1 VILSGVAD
9 RVQGSQ
15 DLVQGDRVSR
25 GRRVVSIVG
34 ATGLVGSEIARI
46 LHKRRFPLSELL
58 LFSSGRNP
66 ERETTVAGRRSEI
79 RPFRM
84 GATCG
89 SDFCFLAAGGQF
101 SRLYATEIARSGTVV
116 IDNSSALRMDPQ
128 VPLVVPEVN
137 AGALKN
143 QSGVIAN
150 PNCSTIQMVIVL
162 APLHRRWGLKRVVVS
177 TYQSVTGAGL
187 RAAGRLAVESRALLD
202 GVAPDPA
209 AVRRTIGF
217 NLIPHI
223 DAFDAAGWTREERK
237 MVNETR
243 KILGDES
250 IDVVAT
256 AVRVPVFRGHSESVY
271 AEFERQV
278 DLRQARKILESAPGV
293 AVEDDPSRNVY
304 PAPLGCAGKDDTF
317 VGRLRLVPGRVNA
330 LAMWIV
336 SDNLLKGAALN
347 AVQIAEELLKAR

>member
-1 VILSGVAD
+1 MT
-9 RVQGSQ
+9 
-15 DLVQGDRVSR
+15 R
-25 GRRVVSIVG
+25 GRRVVSIIG
-34 ATGLVGSEIARI
+34 ATGLVGSEIARV
-46 LHKRRFPLSELL
+46 LHRRRFPLSELL

-66 ERETTVAGRRSEI
+66 ERETTLAGRPVEI
-79 RPFRM
+79 HPFQR
-84 GATCG
+84 GATRG
-89 SDFCFLAAGGQF
+89 SDLCFLAAGGEL
-101 SRLYATEIARSGTVV
+101 SRRHAAEIAGSGTVV

-137 AGALKN
+137 AGALKDHR
-143 QSGVIAN
+143 GVIAN
-150 PNCSTIQMVIVL
+150 PNCSTIQMVVVL
-162 APLHRRWGLKRVVVS
+162 APLHRRWGLRRVVVS

-187 RAAGRLAVESRALLD
+187 HAAARLAAESQALLD
-202 GVAPDPA
+202 GAAPGRA
-209 AVRRTIGF
+209 ALRRTIGF

-223 DAFDAAGWTREERK
+223 DTFDGTGWTREERK

-243 KILGDES
+243 KILEEDS

-271 AEFERQV
+271 AEFDHEV
-278 DLRQARKILESAPGV
+278 DLREARRILKSAPGV
-293 AVEDDPSRNVY
+293 AVEDDPSRDLY
-304 PAPLGCAGKDDTF
+304 PTPLDCAGKDETL
-317 VGRLRLVPGRVNA
+317 VGRLRLIPGRPSA